1 MKKEYSDCVVLKQK
15 SMKKT
20 NSDKKLLRWAIVI
33 IILLL
38 AGLIYF
44 AINSNKASGD
54 LSVVT
59 EEKDK
64 ISLLHEELENEY
76 SLAVAE
82 LEELRGNND
91 ELNNRIEA
99 QILELSA
106 QKQEINRL
114 IKSGQDLNAARTQI
128 KELRENLNKYVEEIN
143 ILKAENDGLER
154 TNTELRDSV
163 MTATRERR
171 ELREKTTE
179 LSTENQR
186 LAEEREKLS
195 SKVSRASV
203 LKTSNISVRGMTN
216 TKKGKAVE
224 RSKAKQIDQLEI
236 CFSVMENAIV
246 SPGIENYFIRITN
259 PNGETISSAS
269 EGGGVTLL
277 SDSNK
282 EIRYTIS
289 TSATYN
295 SQSTEDICV
304 TYSTDNVFAKG
315 DYTIEVYNKG
325 YLSGKSTF
333 KLK

>member
-1 MKKEYSDCVVLKQK
+1 
-15 SMKKT
+15 MKKT
-20 NSDKKLLRWAIVI
+20 NSDKKLLRWAIVV

-44 AINSNKASGD
+44 AINSNKASSD
-54 LSVVT
+54 LLVAT
-59 EEKDK
+59 EEKDR
-64 ISLLHEELENEY
+64 ISTLHQELENEY

-82 LEELRGNND
+82 LEELRGDND

-99 QILELSA
+99 QILELST

-114 IKSGQDLNAARTQI
+114 IKSGKDLNSAKAQI
-128 KELRENLNKYVEEIN
+128 KELRENLNKYVDEIN
-143 ILKAENDGLER
+143 QLKLENEGLER

-163 MTATRERR
+163 IVGNKERL
-171 ELREKTTE
+171 ELREKTDE

-203 LKTSNISVRGMTN
+203 LKTSNISVRGMTS
-216 TKKGKAVE
+216 TKKGKVVE
-224 RSKAKQIDQLEI
+224 KSKAKQIDQLEI
-236 CFSVMENAIV
+236 CFSVLENAIV

-259 PNGETISSAS
+259 PNGETISSAA
-269 EGGGVTLL
+269 EGGGVTIL

-295 SQSTEDICV
+295 SDKPGDICV
-304 TYSTDNVFAKG
+304 SYVSDNEFAKG
-315 DYTIEVYNKG
+315 DYSVEVYNKG
-325 YLSGKSTF
+325 YLSGKSVF

>member
-1 MKKEYSDCVVLKQK
+1 
-15 SMKKT
+15 MKKT

-44 AINSNKASGD
+44 AINSNKTSGD
-54 LSVVT
+54 LLVAT
-59 EEKDK
+59 EEKDR
-64 ISLLHEELENEY
+64 ISSLHLELENEY

-82 LEELRGNND
+82 LEELRGDND
-91 ELNNRIEA
+91 DLNNRIEA
-99 QILELSA
+99 QILELSN

-114 IKSGQDLNAARTQI
+114 IKSGHDLNAAKAQI
-128 KELRENLNKYVEEIN
+128 KELRSNLDKYVEEIN
-143 ILKAENDGLER
+143 VLKLENEGLEL

-163 MTATRERR
+163 IKATRERR
-171 ELREKTTE
+171 ELREKTSE

-203 LKTSNISVRGMTN
+203 LKTSNISVRGMTS
-216 TKKGKAVE
+216 TKKGKTVE
-224 RSKAKQIDQLEI
+224 KSKAKQIDQLEI
-236 CFSVMENAIV
+236 CFSVVENAIV

-269 EGGGVTLL
+269 EGGGVTILG
-277 SDSNK
+277 DTNK

-289 TSATYN
+289 TSATYSN
-295 SQSTEDICV
+295 QSPEDICV
-304 TYSTDNVFAKG
+304 NYLTDNAFAKG
-315 DYTIEVYNKG
+315 DYSIEVYNKG
-325 YLSGKSTF
+325 FLSGRSTF

>member
-1 MKKEYSDCVVLKQK
+1 
-15 SMKKT
+15 MKKT
-20 NSDKKLLRWAIVI
+20 NSDKKLLRWAIVV

-44 AINSNKASGD
+44 AINSNKASSD
-54 LSVVT
+54 LLVAT
-59 EEKDK
+59 EEKDR
-64 ISLLHEELENEY
+64 ISTLHHELENEY

-82 LEELRGNND
+82 LEELRGDND

-99 QILELSA
+99 QILELST

-114 IKSGQDLNAARTQI
+114 IKSGKDLNSAKAQI
-128 KELRENLNKYVEEIN
+128 KELRENLNKYVDEIN
-143 ILKAENDGLER
+143 QLKLENEGLER

-163 MTATRERR
+163 IVGTKERL
-171 ELREKTTE
+171 ELREKTDE

-203 LKTSNISVRGMTN
+203 LKTSNISVRGMTS
-216 TKKGKAVE
+216 TKKGKVVE
-224 RSKAKQIDQLEI
+224 KSKAKQIDQLEI
-236 CFSVMENAIV
+236 CFSVLENAIV

-259 PNGETISSAS
+259 PNGETISSAA
-269 EGGGVTLL
+269 EGGGVTIL

-295 SQSTEDICV
+295 SDKPGDICV
-304 TYSTDNVFAKG
+304 SYVSDNEFAKG
-315 DYTIEVYNKG
+315 DYSVEVYNKG
-325 YLSGKSTF
+325 YLSGKSVF

>member
-1 MKKEYSDCVVLKQK
+1 
-15 SMKKT
+15 MKKT
-20 NSDKKLLRWAIVI
+20 NSDKKLLRWAIVV

-44 AINSNKASGD
+44 AINSNKASSD
-54 LSVVT
+54 LLVAT
-59 EEKDK
+59 EEKDR
-64 ISLLHEELENEY
+64 ISTLHQELENEY

-82 LEELRGNND
+82 LEELRGDND

-99 QILELSA
+99 QILELST

-114 IKSGQDLNAARTQI
+114 IKSGKDLNSAKAQI
-128 KELRENLNKYVEEIN
+128 KELRENLNKYVDEIN
-143 ILKAENDGLER
+143 QLKLENEGLER

-163 MTATRERR
+163 IVGTKERL
-171 ELREKTTE
+171 ELREKTDE

-203 LKTSNISVRGMTN
+203 LKTSNISVRGMTS
-216 TKKGKAVE
+216 TKKGKVVE
-224 RSKAKQIDQLEI
+224 KSKAKQIDQLEI
-236 CFSVMENAIV
+236 CFSVLENAIV

-259 PNGETISSAS
+259 PNGETISSAA
-269 EGGGVTLL
+269 EGGGVTIL

-295 SQSTEDICV
+295 SDKPGDICV
-304 TYSTDNVFAKG
+304 SYVSDNEFAKG
-315 DYTIEVYNKG
+315 DYSVEVYNKG
-325 YLSGKSTF
+325 YLSGKSVF

>member
-1 MKKEYSDCVVLKQK
+1 
-15 SMKKT
+15 MKKT
-20 NSDKKLLRWAIVI
+20 NSDKKLLRWAIVV

-44 AINSNKASGD
+44 AINSNKASSD
-54 LSVVT
+54 LLVAT
-59 EEKDK
+59 EEKDR
-64 ISLLHEELENEY
+64 ISTLHQELENEY

-82 LEELRGNND
+82 LEELRGDND

-99 QILELSA
+99 QILELST

-114 IKSGQDLNAARTQI
+114 IKSGKDLNSAKAQI
-128 KELRENLNKYVEEIN
+128 KELRENLNKYVDEIN
-143 ILKAENDGLER
+143 QLKLENEGLER

-163 MTATRERR
+163 IVGNKERL
-171 ELREKTTE
+171 ELREKTDE

-203 LKTSNISVRGMTN
+203 LKTSNISVRGMTS
-216 TKKGKAVE
+216 TKKGKVVE
-224 RSKAKQIDQLEI
+224 KSKAKHIDQLEI
-236 CFSVMENAIV
+236 CFSVLENAIV

-259 PNGETISSAS
+259 PNGETISSAA
-269 EGGGVTLL
+269 EGGGVTIL

-295 SQSTEDICV
+295 SDNPGDICV
-304 TYSTDNVFAKG
+304 SYVSDNEFAKG
-315 DYTIEVYNKG
+315 DYSVEVYNKG
-325 YLSGKSTF
+325 YLSGKSVF